1 MHQCIYYMYLPK
13 HVNKYNI
20 ILLDKTIWN
29 DNYLL
34 SLHINLHDFKISY
47 TPENKNL
54 INYAANWFQYESRLK
69 VDWTFELL
77 WDPLLTISPNL
88 FFWKQLTV
96 RSLQSK

>member
-1 MHQCIYYMYLPK
+1 M
-13 HVNKYNI
+13 NI
-20 ILLDKTIWN
+20 FLH
-29 DNYLL
+29 LL
-34 SLHINLHDFKISY
+34 SLVLFHFILAYEYQLVVGPGLRFVQEIKI
-47 TPENKNL
+47 
-54 INYAANWFQYESRLK
+54 IFQ

>member
-1 MHQCIYYMYLPK
+1 MVYSRAPKSHYIFFYASLAQRKSQSKEMNNTETNENMHSNSTRAK
-13 HVNKYNI
+13 FV
-20 ILLDKTIWN
+20 
-29 DNYLL
+29 
-34 SLHINLHDFKISY
+34 
-47 TPENKNL
+47 
-54 INYAANWFQYESRLK
+54 K

>member
-1 MHQCIYYMYLPK
+1 MFGETFYGRHTAQHQLQWRQIK
-13 HVNKYNI
+13 K
-20 ILLDKTIWN
+20 KKKKKKKG
-29 DNYLL
+29 
-34 SLHINLHDFKISY
+34 SF
-47 TPENKNL
+47 
-54 INYAANWFQYESRLK
+54 K